1 MAERLLSLELKMCFK
16 KVNYVLSGKVIITR
30 LIAGQMKKVSLYKMI
45 HFVELYTHRI
55 KEIKVKLNLPN
66 YATKPDSEVPRDIQS
81 SDFAKNTGLADLK
94 SKLSKLDNDKFST
107 ALTDLNKSGNVA
119 NE

>member
-16 KVNYVLSGKVIITR
+16 KVNYVLSGKVMITR

-55 KEIKVKLNLPN
+55 KEIKVKLYLSN
-66 YATKPDSEVPRDIQS
+66 YATKPNSEVPRDI
-81 SDFAKNTGLADLK
+81 
-94 SKLSKLDNDKFST
+94 
-107 ALTDLNKSGNVA
+107 
-119 NE
+119 